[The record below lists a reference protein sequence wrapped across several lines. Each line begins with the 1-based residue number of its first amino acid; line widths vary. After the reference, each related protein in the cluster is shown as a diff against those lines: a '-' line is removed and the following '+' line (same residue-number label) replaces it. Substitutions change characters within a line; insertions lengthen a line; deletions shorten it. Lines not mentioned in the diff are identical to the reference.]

1 MVYLAGRRTL
11 AIVAFVGAF
20 TLGAPRRPTR
30 HAAATGS
37 IEGVVKLHLRPPR
50 RVAPRYPGASAAPHP
65 VQSLPAVAYLKGRIA
80 GVPAKPETPM
90 PTMMQH
96 DTAFVPRALVIPVG
110 TTVSFPNTDPFFH
123 NVFSYSRTRRFDLG
137 RYPKGVTKKVTFDK
151 PGIVKVYCEVHHF
164 MRAVIVVTRNP
175 FHAVVKPDGTFR
187 IDGVPPG
194 TYTLVIWHPDVGSV
208 EKKVVVPEGGV
219 AHVRAELG

>member
-1 MVYLAGRRTL
+1 MEYLPGRWTL
-11 AIVAFVGAF
+11 SVVAFVGALA
-20 TLGAPRRPTR
+20 LGTPSRST
-30 HAAATGS
+30 HHEATVGS
-37 IEGVVKLHLRPPR
+37 IDGVVKLHLRPPR
-50 RVAPRYPGASAAPHP
+50 RVAPRYPGAGAAPHP
-65 VQSLPAVAYLKGRIA
+65 VQSLPAVAYLQGRIP
-80 GVPAKPETPM
+80 GVPVKPETPT

-164 MRAVIVVTRNP
+164 MRAVIVVTENP
-175 FHAVVKPDGTFR
+175 FHAVVKPDGTFH

-194 TYTLVIWHPDVGSV
+194 TYTLVIWHPDLGRV
-208 EKKVVVPEGGV
+208 EKKVVVPERGV
-219 AHVRAELG
+219 VHVEARLG